1 MDLNYFY
8 FFDIDAMCGPKF
20 KRKKKKKKKPTQL
33 IMREKQ

>member
-20 KRKKKKKKKPTQL
+20 KRKKKKKKPTQL